1 MFCFYGKSCFALL
14 FSPKKRQ
21 KCTWTLRRRRTLLML
36 YYFCHFLLE
45 LCSHDPSHF
54 SSHHSSSRKNRTHW
68 LINFLFFQI
77 ELYWKCGGKSFLSI
91 LHCVH
96 FFTLANKTVLY
107 QIAPNSRKIHTKFE
121 KNISIPELDF
131 PGNQAVCLFSDGL
144 KLQPLHADVFSYL
157 QPFFKVKGRGA
168 FLK

>member
-1 MFCFYGKSCFALL
+1 MAKAALPSFFL
-14 FSPKKRQ
+14 PKKRQ

-45 LCSHDPSHF
+45 LCSHDPLHF

-77 ELYWKCGGKSFLSI
+77 ELYWKCVEGNRFLSI

-121 KNISIPELDF
+121 KNLSIPELDF
-131 PGNQAVCLFSDGL
+131 QGNQAVCLFSEGL
-144 KLQPLHADVFSYL
+144 KLQPLHADVFSL
-157 QPFFKVKGRGA
+157 QPFFKVKGRA
-168 FLK
+168 FLF